1 MSNIP
6 MTRMEEALAIH
17 DKGVGYPSSFVEL
30 QGERILMFGMGE
42 FRTSTD
48 GGITWSEPFQAKD
61 DKGEVFLPG
70 GGSLVNLSGGAIGL
84 STRRQPKCRGDL
96 GAFPK
101 CRIPARGNLRRTRT
115 DSPRRTGR
123 KAIGP
128 SRCRT
133 GERRGIRRSSARG
146 IRQVVLSCGPRN
158 EGSCLNL
165 PYLLGS

>member
-61 DKGEVFLPG
+61 DKGEVFLPP
-70 GGSLVNLSGGAIGL
+70 V
-84 STRRQPKCRGDL
+84 TY
-96 GAFPK
+96 
-101 CRIPARGNLRRTRT
+101 
-115 DSPRRTGR
+115 
-123 KAIGP
+123 
-128 SRCRT
+128 
-133 GERRGIRRSSARG
+133 SSAMTK
-146 IRQVVLSCGPRN
+146 
-158 EGSCLNL
+158 EKHGSPTATGNF
-165 PYLLGS
+165 SFT